1 MENLPMNIMPCQYE
15 KLLETLSGYE
25 KTGIPFIA
33 YDGKMFKPA
42 GLGDDMGLY
51 YILPKITHTFG
62 ISADQAIHVFL
73 TGVIFFSLLFGIIG
87 CLLLF
92 KRWTLRSLGV
102 VELILIAYLSFK
114 VGGIYIILSSVP
126 ILIIPLFL
134 YFSEKHKTHPLFI
147 IFLLFAGFVIGVSH
161 YLRNHSGTG
170 VLIFVAIILFFYLK
184 IQWKHKI
191 ILAMVISIAV
201 LAPMFYFDHLLDR
214 RDLYLMNKSYPFDRY
229 SRRHVFWHSVYIGFG
244 FLNNEYVTTY
254 KDEVA
259 IEKVRSISPKT
270 TYLSHEY
277 ERILRNEVAILIKEH
292 PLFAARTL
300 FAKIGVVGLYFIVF
314 ANIGLIAAGLNKRE
328 WQLEIAFFCAFLFN
342 SLFGLL
348 VIPNTHYL
356 LGFIAFTT
364 LYGLVSINQ
373 FIEHR
378 SWLRL
383 GGLSFI
389 RRG

>member
-1 MENLPMNIMPCQYE
+1 MEQLPMNIMPCQYE
-15 KLLETLSGYE
+15 NLLEALSGYE
-25 KTGIPFIA
+25 KTGIPLVA

-42 GLGDDMGLY
+42 GVGDDIGIY
-51 YILPKITHTFG
+51 YILPKITHSFG
-62 ISADQAIHVFL
+62 ISIDQTIHLFL
-73 TGVIFFSLLFGIIG
+73 TGVILFSLLCGIIG

-92 KRWTLRSLGV
+92 KRWALRFLGV
-102 VELILIAYLSFK
+102 IELMLVAYLSFK

-134 YFSEKHKTHPLFI
+134 YLSEQHKTHPFFI
-147 IFLLFAGFVIGVSH
+147 IFLLFAGIVIGVSH

-170 VLIFVAIILFFYLK
+170 VLIFIAIILFFYLK
-184 IQWKHKI
+184 LRWKHKI
-191 ILAMVISIAV
+191 VLATLIAV
-201 LAPMFYFDHLLDR
+201 AMFTPMFCFEQLLDR
-214 RDLYLMNKSYPFDRY
+214 GDLYLMNKSIEFEKLP
-229 SRRHVFWHSVYIGFG
+229 RRHPFWHSVYIGFG
-244 FLNNEYVTTY
+244 FLNNEYVTAY

-270 TYLSHEY
+270 TYLSDEY
-277 ERILRNEVAILIKEH
+277 ERIVKHELALLIKTH
-292 PLFAARTL
+292 PLFVARTL
-300 FAKIGVVGLYFIVF
+300 FAKIGVVSLYFILF

-328 WQLEIAFFCAFLFN
+328 WGLEMAFFCALLFN

-378 SWLRL
+378 S
-383 GGLSFI
+383 
-389 RRG
+389 